1 MDKSGMKD
9 IILEKAPTESPIGTY
24 TRHEDVPINT
34 NKLLI
39 SAKKVWNVLS
49 SYLIVGLIAALIGI
63 AIGVKV
69 SQKFYHD
76 KMVDC
81 TLSQGLVF
89 GGKPYTLMP
98 K

>member
-1 MDKSGMKD
+1 MNECLGKEQGPGLGTQTRGETLIDKNVQSANK
-9 IILEKAPTESPIGTY
+9 EKLFNSI
-24 TRHEDVPINT
+24 
-34 NKLLI
+34 
-39 SAKKVWNVLS
+39 KKGWSILS
-49 SYLIVGLIAALIGI
+49 SYLIVGLVTSLIGV

-69 SQKFYHD
+69 SKKFYHD

-89 GGKPYTLMP
+89 ESKPYTLMP